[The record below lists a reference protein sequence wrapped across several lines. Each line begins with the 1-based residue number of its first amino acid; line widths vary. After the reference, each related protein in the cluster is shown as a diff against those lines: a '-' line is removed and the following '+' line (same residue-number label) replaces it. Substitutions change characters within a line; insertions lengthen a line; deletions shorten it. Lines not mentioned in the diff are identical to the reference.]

1 MQGLDKLEAP
11 FRDTLSRYQLGHS
24 GTIETTW
31 DTVQRDVWKSL
42 IHSKYT
48 FRTEVVLNYFVSG
61 LVRV

>member
-31 DTVQRDVWKSL
+31 DTVQRDVCK
-42 IHSKYT
+42 IFIICIY
-48 FRTEVVLNYFVSG
+48 VDLNLGGY
-61 LVRV
+61 

>member
-31 DTVQRDVWKSL
+31 DTVQRDVCKL
-42 IHSKYT
+42 IDSNYT
-48 FRTEVVLNYFVSG
+48 YRTELSSIIC
-61 LVRV
+61 